1 MKKIMI
7 PTTYKPYEI
16 PEYKGYEL
24 PNKVVEYIEYLE
36 KQESSKLLRIINE
49 AIEYIEKHK
58 QIAMFADLRK
68 EGTHQYTIECDA
80 DELLKIL
87 KGEE

>member
-49 AIEYIEKHK
+49 AIEYIEEYEET
-58 QIAMFADLRK
+58 LK
-68 EGTHQYTIECDA
+68 EHNGDWLNYRDGFKPY
-80 DELLKIL
+80 LLKIL
-87 KGEE
+87 KGEENE

>member
-49 AIEYIEKHK
+49 AIEYIENIYNGKDY
-58 QIAMFADLRK
+58 IDDISMYD
-68 EGTHQYTIECDA
+68 
-80 DELLKIL
+80 LLKIL